1 MGKSGNY
8 YRKQGI
14 GSTVQQN
21 FSSTSSKALRKEK
34 VFTTTIDTV
43 APKIQNPSVHLADK
57 PFVANISV
65 SYFRV
70 HLNPQTKKFE
80 VLVSFNKDQKVGAPG
95 GKNTSE
101 CNTPFKTLV
110 FQIEKETGISEVSE
124 KRLIQIAVP
133 TKNEQSVLVP
143 FEKIFFG
150 ELVEYSNT
158 PLVCTKSSVEQ
169 VKFIPVEDLFNNDKN
184 IKMIQIH
191 FENFIK
197 IFSRITENID
207 PNLVQDQEVREHF
220 ESLLFLCENKRKIFA

>member
-14 GSTVQQN
+14 GSTVQNN

-34 VFTTTIDTV
+34 GFTTTVDAV
-43 APKIQNPSVHLADK
+43 APKIQNPSVQLADK

-95 GKNTSE
+95 GKNTPE

-133 TKNEQSVLVP
+133 TKNEQSVIVP

-150 ELVEYSNT
+150 ELVEYSNI

-197 IFSRITENID
+197 IFSRIAESIEPSLLQD
-207 PNLVQDQEVREHF
+207 PEIKEHLEF
-220 ESLLFLCENKRKIFA
+220 LLFLCEGKSKFFI